1 MLKVLR
7 TCLMVGMAMLGVAGS
22 SRPLLA
28 SDLYVTKEKEAMDP
42 GRKPAPG
49 KALVYL
55 ARPQRMGAVVKV
67 KTYLDG
73 KPLGFVMSGSF
84 LAVEV
89 EPGKHEFVVAAE
101 NAGFLE
107 AEVLADKVYLVQVAI
122 HMGMW
127 KARTHFEVA
136 RPGSDAL
143 KEIMEKKDD
152 LRAIE
157 TTAEGM
163 AWIAKRQAD
172 FDQTIAEYRKKGEE
186 FEILKPAD
194 GGEALPWAKPAPAA
208 KPAEAAPAKPE
219 AAPESAKPAA
229 EPAKPAAAPEPA
241 KPEAEPAKP
250 AIEPAPGKP

>member
-1 MLKVLR
+1 MLKLLR
-7 TCLMVGMAMLGVAGS
+7 TCFLAGLAMLGIVGS

-28 SDLYVTKEKEAMDP
+28 SDLYITKEQEAMDA

-89 EPGKHEFVVAAE
+89 EPGKHEFVVSAE

-136 RPGSDAL
+136 RPGTDAL
-143 KEIMEKKDD
+143 KEISEKKDD

-157 TTAEGM
+157 TTPEGM

-172 FDQTIAEYRKKGEE
+172 FDQTIADYRKKGEE
-186 FEILKPAD
+186 FETLKPED
-194 GGEALPWAKPAPAA
+194 GGDALPWAKPAPAA
-208 KPAEAAPAKPE
+208 KPAEAAPAKTE
-219 AAPESAKPAA
+219 AAPAKPAA
-229 EPAKPAAAPEPA
+229 TPEPAKPAVEPA
-241 KPEAEPAKP
+241 KPVVETTPAKP
-250 AIEPAPGKP
+250 